1 MLKETVKSDL
11 NKSIKESNEIMRST
25 LRMVLAAVS
34 NKEKE
39 KRYKE
44 KAEAEVQLTEEE
56 MIEVISSE
64 AKKRKEAIRE
74 YEKGGRQD
82 LAEKEKAELKILE
95 KYLPEQ
101 LSEEEIRKLVQ
112 KAVEK
117 TKASEMKDMGKVMTE
132 LMPQVK
138 GKADGNVVSQIVK
151 ELLSPKEQDE
161 K

>member
-1 MLKETVKSDL
+1 MLKAEIQQELKKAVKGGD
-11 NKSIKESNEIMRST
+11 EINRST

-101 LSEEEIRKLVQ
+101 LSEEAIRKLAQ
-112 KAVEK
+112 QAVEK
-117 TKASEMKDMGKVMTE
+117 TKASEMKDMGKVMAE

-138 GKADGNVVSQIVK
+138 GKADGAIVSQIVK
-151 ELLSPKEQDE
+151 ELLSPK
-161 K
+161 

>member
-101 LSEEEIRKLVQ
+101 LSEKAIRKLVQ
-112 KAVEK
+112 QAVEK
-117 TKASEMKDMGKVMTE
+117 TEASEMKDMGKVMAE

>member
-1 MLKETVKSDL
+1 MLKETIKSDL
-11 NKSIKESNEIMRST
+11 NKSIKESNEIIRST
-25 LRMVLAAVS
+25 LRMVLAAVL

-39 KRYKE
+39 KKYKE
-44 KAEAEVQLTEEE
+44 KAEDEVELTEEE
-56 MIEVISSE
+56 MIEVVSSE

-82 LAEKEKAELKILE
+82 LAEKEKSELKILE

-101 LSEEEIRKLVQ
+101 ISEEEIRKLVQ
-112 KAVEK
+112 QAIEK
-117 TKASEMKDMGKVMTE
+117 IKASEMKDMGKVMAE

-138 GKADGNVVSQIVK
+138 GKADGTIVSQIVK

>member
-1 MLKETVKSDL
+1 MLKETIQSDL
-11 NKSIKESNEIMRST
+11 NKSVKEKDEIRRST

-101 LSEEEIRKLVQ
+101 LSEEAIRKLVQ
-112 KAVEK
+112 QAVEK
-117 TKASEMKDMGKVMTE
+117 TEASEMKDMGKVMAE

>member
-82 LAEKEKAELKILE
+82 LHVAVLHGGTAGEDLARLVAEGDALLDAEV
-95 KYLPEQ
+95 P
-101 LSEEEIRKLVQ
+101 
-112 KAVEK
+112 
-117 TKASEMKDMGKVMTE
+117 
-132 LMPQVK
+132 
-138 GKADGNVVSQIVK
+138 DG
-151 ELLSPKEQDE
+151 
-161 K
+161 

>member
-82 LAEKEKAELKILE
+82 LAEKEKAELKVLE